1 MRRITGK
8 LAKGMTALLL
18 SAVLFAGT
26 ACGSAAA
33 AGTLDTTAAR
43 RDKTQQTQTTIIDDE
58 AVALAGQADQ
68 TTDAA
73 KQAKASL
80 DLVNQQREAAGLSDL
95 TWNNGLVQAAQV
107 RASECATSFSHTRPN
122 GSDWWTVNSDLMYG
136 ENLAQN
142 YSSAKEVVAAWMN
155 SPSHKAN
162 ILSADYHTIGVAVY
176 QDANGVWYWA
186 EEFGL

>member
-1 MRRITGK
+1 MIHEKVDRELT
-8 LAKGMTALLL
+8 KGVTALLL

-43 RDKTQQTQTTIIDDE
+43 RDKSQQTQTTIIDDE
-58 AVALAGQADQ
+58 AVALAGQVDQ

-95 TWNNGLVQAAQV
+95 TWNDGLAQAAQV

-122 GSDWWTVNSDLMYG
+122 GTDPHPDHWHIYINPRHHCLPNDAG
-136 ENLAQN
+136 
-142 YSSAKEVVAAWMN
+142 
-155 SPSHKAN
+155 
-162 ILSADYHTIGVAVY
+162 LSVQFSVFSLLPIRFIHIIH
-176 QDANGVWYWA
+176 NM
-186 EEFGL
+186 